1 MFESLVNKKRLL
13 KRDSNRTV
21 IFTLTFS
28 ELLMDGGG
36 GGSKKIPLP
45 QTCHAY
51 PTLMKKKIGKL
62 YKSRDTPFEFC

>member
-28 ELLMDGGG
+28 ELVMDVGGG
-36 GGSKKIPLP
+36 GGGGGRGVEGSV
-45 QTCHAY
+45 
-51 PTLMKKKIGKL
+51 
-62 YKSRDTPFEFC
+62 FEIFP